1 MDDGAP
7 SGRDAAA
14 CAESDSATVRED
26 RRGRRRHAFFAGGAV
41 TVAAVV
47 GVVVAL
53 SGHPPRTAS
62 ASAAVSAVRASQDS
76 SAAPSLVPLS
86 ALAAANDPCL
96 SAIATL
102 AVLNYQ
108 LGSDFR
114 DPSKAAAD
122 IRRTMP
128 TIQHDMSAAPSST
141 LKLALADALTHL
153 QALLA
158 DVTAG
163 DPHAA
168 QSSASAQVGNDGSSI
183 SSAC

>member
-14 CAESDSATVRED
+14 CAESDSVTVRED
-26 RRGRRRHAFFAGGAV
+26 RRGRRRHAFVAGGAV

-62 ASAAVSAVRASQDS
+62 ASAAVSAVRASQHS

-86 ALAAANDPCL
+86 ALAGNDPCL

-102 AVLNYQ
+102 AVLVYQ
-108 LGSDFR
+108 LRSDFR

-168 QSSASAQVGNDGSSI
+168 QSSAFAQVGNDGGSI